1 MSRATDKAG
10 TMAAETSQ
18 DPTVVAS
25 VASIALAWY
34 YFYVKGDRERGIFV
48 GLWAPTILSL
58 SNYLSVRET
67 RRQVRALTNPTR
79 NIRESVQK
87 MIGNQ

>member
-1 MSRATDKAG
+1 
-10 TMAAETSQ
+10 MAAETSQ
-18 DPTVVAS
+18 DPTVIAS

-34 YFYVKGDRERGIFV
+34 YFYVRGDRERGIFV